1 MKIII
6 YKIVIINVSNSNVPF
21 LFPKAKTQPETHLT
35 PNPHSTT
42 TAHPPTI
49 DPIQHLIQ
57 QMGGMQNVP
66 GIQQSSINTTSTATQ
81 EDNPIKSLLR
91 QLNVNANGHPQT
103 SHIDTVWPQ
112 PPPQINPQFNAQNWL
127 AQVRTTCYV

>member
-1 MKIII
+1 
-6 YKIVIINVSNSNVPF
+6 
-21 LFPKAKTQPETHLT
+21 
-35 PNPHSTT
+35 
-42 TAHPPTI
+42 
-49 DPIQHLIQ
+49 
-57 QMGGMQNVP
+57 MGGMQNIP
-66 GIQQSSINTTSTATQ
+66 GIQQSSTPTATQ

-127 AQVRTTCYV
+127 AQVCETYYLLLSILGKYNFINTVNIILFRLDRYQLFLLVNCLHHYGICILKK

>member
-1 MKIII
+1 
-6 YKIVIINVSNSNVPF
+6 
-21 LFPKAKTQPETHLT
+21 
-35 PNPHSTT
+35 
-42 TAHPPTI
+42 
-49 DPIQHLIQ
+49 
-57 QMGGMQNVP
+57 MGGMQNIP
-66 GIQQSSINTTSTATQ
+66 GMQQSSTPTATQ

-127 AQVRTTCYV
+127 AQVREILFIIINFRKI